1 MSENTRKI
9 TKGDIL
15 GIIDYLQDGF
25 FNHIDNQPGRP
36 YDDDEIIE
44 VREWME
50 RCCAWLNQQIKA
62 MP

>member
-1 MSENTRKI
+1 MSKDPYQI
-9 TKGDIL
+9 TKSDIF
-15 GIIDYLQDGF
+15 GIIDYLQGGF
-25 FNHIDNQPGRP
+25 YNHIDNQPGRP

-50 RCCAWLNQQIKA
+50 RCCVWLNQQIKA